1 MARSCEEIAG
11 MLVDYADEQLS
22 AADSNEVVDHLAG
35 CADCRRKLDALQRSL
50 ELAGVIWEDGLAE
63 TEAIRVPVSQK
74 ARRVRW
80 SRYAAIAASI
90 LLVVTASV
98 VWRALVRPRQAGPS
112 FAEIEREIID
122 EGTAAKLLA
131 AADLLADK
139 SYAKELIKSQYEYI
153 LDSYPNTKAAATA
166 RLRTQ

>member
-1 MARSCEEIAG
+1 MARSCEQITEL
-11 MLVDYADEQLS
+11 LVDYADGQLS
-22 AADSNEVVDHLAG
+22 PAESGEVAEHLAK
-35 CADCRRKLDALQRSL
+35 CEDCRRMLDALQRSL

-63 TEAIRVPVSQK
+63 VDAIRVPISHKV
-74 ARRVRW
+74 RTLRW

-98 VWRALVRPRQAGPS
+98 LWRGLVRPRQAGPS
-112 FAEIEREIID
+112 FAEIERKIID

-139 SYAKELIKSQYEYI
+139 SYAKGLVKSQYEYI
-153 LDSYPNTKAAATA
+153 LDRYPNTKAAATA